1 MTVSERISRTVSSVL
16 QTSSLGDANDMLRDS
31 PLEGLDF
38 DLTGDPGGGMV
49 GESIALAEVALCILW
64 GGVKFLLHLAS
75 SDDQWVV
82 SLDCASDQTTR
93 DDRFP

>member
-31 PLEGLDF
+31 PLDGLDF

-64 GGVKFLLHLAS
+64 GGVNVSAS
-75 SDDQWVV
+75 FGKLGRRKW
-82 SLDCASDQTTR
+82 A
-93 DDRFP
+93 RFFGLCEWSNDT